1 MAFNAVL
8 TFYILNSQDRRF
20 AQADSEA
27 KAALQE
33 AQDQMGGSL
42 KDAMNFGKMFS
53 GAFGSKFGGGG
64 GAPSPPPARPSQGS
78 AGGGSDGFGDFAAG
92 PNGPSGGEPPAWPG
106 SSGGGSGS
114 GGA

>member
-20 AQADSEA
+20 AQADQEA

-53 GAFGSKFGGGG
+53 GAFGSKFGGG
-64 GAPSPPPARPSQGS
+64 APSPHPARPSQAASGS
-78 AGGGSDGFGDFAAG
+78 SRSGDGFGDFAAG
-92 PNGPSGGEPPAWPG
+92 PQGGGGEPPSWPG
-106 SSGGGSGS
+106 SSGGGG

>member
-1 MAFNAVL
+1 MAFNAIL

-20 AQADSEA
+20 AQADAEA
-27 KAALQE
+27 KAALRE

-53 GAFGSKFGGGG
+53 GAFGSKFGGG
-64 GAPSPPPARPSQGS
+64 APSPPARPAQG
-78 AGGGSDGFGDFAAG
+78 AGGGGSDGFGDFAAG
-92 PNGPSGGEPPAWPG
+92 PQGPSGGEPPSWPG
-106 SSGGGSGS
+106 SSGGGSGG